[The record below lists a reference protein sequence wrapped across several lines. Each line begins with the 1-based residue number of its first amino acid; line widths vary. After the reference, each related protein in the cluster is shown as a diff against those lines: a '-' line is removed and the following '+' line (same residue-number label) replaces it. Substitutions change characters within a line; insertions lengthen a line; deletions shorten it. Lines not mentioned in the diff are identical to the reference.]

1 MYGHN
6 RWQGGTNRNAESQI
20 TVIDAVVKKAH
31 TDLLAAGESVTAW
44 RVSQAALVMLKADS
58 FESLGCCMQYVP
70 SLYRIIITEA
80 KVNSYINCF
89 VAVQKITS
97 LHDLVLAICENEGIK
112 RFEELE
118 LGPILKH
125 PLVVHYFSIGPDVTE
140 ICMITTEQI
149 VAYLII
155 LTLRRKNTIIV
166 DDLLEFIA
174 KKRKKNRENL
184 CIHAFKVWVC
194 TLDISCVEGDLKA
207 TF

>member
-1 MYGHN
+1 M
-6 RWQGGTNRNAESQI
+6 
-20 TVIDAVVKKAH
+20 
-31 TDLLAAGESVTAW
+31 
-44 RVSQAALVMLKADS
+44 
-58 FESLGCCMQYVP
+58 
-70 SLYRIIITEA
+70 
-80 KVNSYINCF
+80 
-89 VAVQKITS
+89 
-97 LHDLVLAICENEGIK
+97 LAICENEGIK

-184 CIHAFKVWVC
+184 CIRIQSLGYGIIIIIIIIIFIIIFLNYKKDCAFRVALFFLFIYLFIIIIFFSSADVHLQYAHWISHAW
-194 TLDISCVEGDLKA
+194 KA
-207 TF
+207 I